1 MTFTGLPHDAVAFYR
16 ELELNNSR
24 EWWQANKRRYDDVVR
39 GPIDALAE
47 VLEPVFGETKV
58 FRPNRD
64 VRFSHDKSPY
74 KRHQGVF
81 VKTISRAGWYFQV
94 DAEGIRMG
102 GGSYSFA
109 PDQLAAYRTAVAE
122 DVHGGRLERLLGEL
136 VDAGYVV
143 GGEQL
148 ATRPRGV
155 AADAPRL
162 DLLRRKALNVMLV
175 LGEPRWMATAELAGY
190 VHDCW
195 DEVRPLVEWLSDCVG
210 ETSYS
215 QR

>member
-1 MTFTGLPHDAVAFYR
+1 MAFAGIPHAAVDFYR
-16 ELELNNSR
+16 ELELNNTR
-24 EWWQANKRRYDDVVR
+24 EWWLANKRRYDELIR
-39 GPIDALAE
+39 EPMLALADL
-47 VLEPVFGETKV
+47 VEPVFGETKV

-74 KRHQGVF
+74 KTHQGVF

-102 GGSYSFA
+102 GGSYAFA
-109 PDQLAAYRTAVAE
+109 PDQLAAYRAAVAD
-122 DVHGGRLERLLGEL
+122 DVHGARLERLVDEL
-136 VDAGYVV
+136 AAAGYQV

-155 AADAPRL
+155 AVDALRL
-162 DLLRRKALNVMLV
+162 DLLRRKALNVMLP
-175 LGEPRWMATAELAGY
+175 LGEPDWMATPELADY
-190 VHDCW
+190 VHDSW
-195 DEVRPLVEWLSDCVG
+195 DEVRPLVEWLDDCVG

-215 QR
+215 ER

>member
-1 MTFTGLPHDAVAFYR
+1 MTFSGIPHDAITFYR

-24 EWWQANKRRYDDVVR
+24 EWWQANKQRYDEVVR
-39 GPIDALAE
+39 GPFEQLAGM
-47 VLEPVFGETKV
+47 LEPVFGEPKV
-58 FRPNRD
+58 FRPHRD

-74 KRHQGVF
+74 KRHQGLF
-81 VKTISRAGWYFQV
+81 VPTMPRAGWYFQV

-102 GGSYSFA
+102 GGSYHF
-109 PDQLAAYRTAVAE
+109 DGEQLAGYRAAVAE
-122 DVHGGRLERLLGEL
+122 DVHGRRLERLVNEL
-136 VDAGYVV
+136 VDAGYEL

-162 DLLRRKALNVMLV
+162 DLLRRKALNAMLV
-175 LGEPRWMATAELAGY
+175 LGEPDWMATAELAEY

-195 DEVRPLVEWLSDCVG
+195 DEVRPLVDWLRDCVG
-210 ETSYS
+210 
-215 QR
+215 

>member
-1 MTFTGLPHDAVAFYR
+1 MTFAGLPHDAVAFYR

-24 EWWQANKRRYDDVVR
+24 EWWQAHKKRYDEVVR
-39 GPIDALAE
+39 GPITALAAL
-47 VLEPVFGETKV
+47 LEPAFGETKV

-64 VRFSHDKSPY
+64 VRFSHDKWPY

-102 GGSYSFA
+102 GGSYAFA
-109 PDQLAAYRTAVAE
+109 PDQLAAYRAAVAN
-122 DVHGGRLERLLGEL
+122 DVHGARLQRLTDEL
-136 VDAGYVV
+136 AAAGYQV

-162 DLLRRKALNVMLV
+162 DLLRRKALNVMLP
-175 LGEPRWMATAELAGY
+175 LGEPDWMATPELADY
-190 VHDCW
+190 VHDSW
-195 DEVRPLVEWLSDCVG
+195 DEVRPLVEWLDDCVG

-215 QR
+215 ER